1 MINEIR
7 ERLSWDADCTVLL
20 VRLILAIAVVVGI
33 VWYQVGSYRDGSGG
47 LNNWSAMVANSEPH
61 PATIWEIAPTLVM
74 FALSLVL
81 FFAVLLLPFLAF
93 AIPWLIA
100 WGVMSARCSQD
111 NQVERDNEN
120 TCNEKGEAENQR
132 TYR

>member
-7 ERLSWDADCTVLL
+7 ERLSWDVDCTVLL
-20 VRLILAIAVVVGI
+20 VRSILAIAVVVGI
-33 VWYQVGSYRDGSGG
+33 VWYQVGSYRGGSEG
-47 LNNWSAMVANSEPH
+47 LNNWSVMVANSEPR
-61 PATIWEIAPTLVM
+61 PATIWEIAATLVM

-81 FFAVLLLPFLAF
+81 FFAVLQLPFLAF
-93 AIPWLIA
+93 VLPWLMS
-100 WGVMSARCSQD
+100 WGVMSARCSRD

-120 TCNEKGEAENQR
+120 TCNEKSAAENQR